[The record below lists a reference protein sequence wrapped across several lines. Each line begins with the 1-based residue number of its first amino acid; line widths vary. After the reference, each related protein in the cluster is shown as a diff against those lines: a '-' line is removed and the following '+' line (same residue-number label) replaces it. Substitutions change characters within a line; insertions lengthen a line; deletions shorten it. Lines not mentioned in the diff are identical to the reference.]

1 MSQHLI
7 ERMKEE
13 ARRCLAEQ
21 KAATSNESI
30 KRKLDALSGI
40 CERLATVRGE
50 KALTIAEVARRHPDL
65 SEQTLRNG
73 GQKGNRYLHVFRA
86 WERVATAIVAEE
98 RPSSRAGVRILTEGD
113 LHLIK
118 DPTLRHQV
126 NKIFVQNRS
135 LHNTV
140 NMLKKLQGEKEIRLS
155 DGPVREAASGE
166 GLVLTSAELDA
177 LQDFVNPRKLKAK
190 QLKPSK
196 DDGVHTVDGQA
207 VADPGFLSAL
217 RKIVKSYERPQ

>member
-1 MSQHLI
+1 
-7 ERMKEE
+7 
-13 ARRCLAEQ
+13 
-21 KAATSNESI
+21 
-30 KRKLDALSGI
+30 
-40 CERLATVRGE
+40 V
-50 KALTIAEVARRHPDL
+50 
-65 SEQTLRNG
+65 
-73 GQKGNRYLHVFRA
+73 
-86 WERVATAIVAEE
+86 
-98 RPSSRAGVRILTEGD
+98 TEGD

-126 NKIFVQNRS
+126 SQIFVQNRS

-155 DGPVREAASGE
+155 DGPVREASSGE

>member
-1 MSQHLI
+1 MNQHLI
-7 ERMKEE
+7 DQMKED
-13 ARRCLAEQ
+13 ARRCLDEQ
-21 KAATSNESI
+21 KNTTSNEGI
-30 KRKLDALSGI
+30 KQKLNTLSAI
-40 CERLATVRGE
+40 CEKLATVSGE
-50 KALTIAEVARRHPDL
+50 KALTVAEAARRHPDL

-73 GQKGNRYLHVFRA
+73 GEKGNRYLRVFRA
-86 WERVATAIVAEE
+86 WERVADAVIAEE
-98 RPSSRAGVRILTEGD
+98 RPVPRSGFKILTEAD
-113 LHLIK
+113 LHVIK
-118 DPTLRHQV
+118 DQTLRHQV
-126 NKIFVQNRS
+126 HQVFVQNRS

-140 NMLKKLQGEKEIRLS
+140 TTLKKLQKEKEIRLV
-155 DGPVREAASGE
+155 DGPERSAASAE

>member
-1 MSQHLI
+1 M
-7 ERMKEE
+7 
-13 ARRCLAEQ
+13 A
-21 KAATSNESI
+21 
-30 KRKLDALSGI
+30 DAVI
-40 CERLATVRGE
+40 
-50 KALTIAEVARRHPDL
+50 
-65 SEQTLRNG
+65 
-73 GQKGNRYLHVFRA
+73 
-86 WERVATAIVAEE
+86 AEE
-98 RPSSRAGVRILTEGD
+98 RPVPRSGFKILTEAD
-113 LHLIK
+113 LHIIT
-118 DPTLRHQV
+118 DQTLRHQV
-126 NKIFVQNRS
+126 HQVFVQNRS

-140 NMLKKLQGEKEIRLS
+140 TALKKLQSEKEIRLADAPERS
-155 DGPVREAASGE
+155 AASE